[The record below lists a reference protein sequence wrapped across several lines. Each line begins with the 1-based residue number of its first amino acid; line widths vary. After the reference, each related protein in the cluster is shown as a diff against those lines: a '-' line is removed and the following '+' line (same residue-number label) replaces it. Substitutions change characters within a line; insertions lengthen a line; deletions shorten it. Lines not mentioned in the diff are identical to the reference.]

1 MKPLILTEQDK
12 ALARQTADAFIQWSI
27 QTQST
32 DRPHT
37 RYKAWESDH
46 QRKQQMQLAYGA
58 EIAIARLLNL
68 SWNGLDT
75 FKNKADV
82 GDNIEVRYSSVPYLI
97 LRPNDRESD
106 IAFLVQGSTLDR
118 LFLGG
123 FMPVKMGRTPTYKL
137 KDEETWFIPRES
149 LYAFIPQYQAVQAF
163 LQRLATRSQTP

>member
-12 ALARQTADAFIQWSI
+12 ALARKTADAFIQWSI

-37 RYKAWESDH
+37 RYQTWQSDH
-46 QRKQQMQLAYGA
+46 QRKEQMQLAYGA

-68 SWNGLDT
+68 PWNGLDT
-75 FKNKADV
+75 FREKADV

-97 LRPNDRESD
+97 LRHNDRESD
-106 IAFLVQGSTLDR
+106 IAFLVQGPTLER

-137 KDEETWFIPRES
+137 ENEETWFIPREN
-149 LYAFIPQYQAVQAF
+149 LYAFLPQYQAVQAF
-163 LQRLATRSQTP
+163 LQRLASKTE